1 MTLEDRLRSIRL
13 EADAGPLKASVL
25 RACRERKLWRWT
37 WVAAAVVMAV
47 AIPANLAADRVGRA
61 IAAKPARPDLPE
73 EIREVLRVR
82 QAMATTGPLF
92 PRTVEDIR

>member
-47 AIPANLAADRVGRA
+47 AIPVNLAVDRVSRVIVVRA
-61 IAAKPARPDLPE
+61 LPSE
-73 EIREVLRVR
+73 LPVDVQEALRVR
-82 QAMATTGPLF
+82 RILATTRPMF
-92 PRTVEDIR
+92 PRTVEEIR

>member
-47 AIPANLAADRVGRA
+47 AIPANLAVDPVSRA
-61 IAAKPARPDLPE
+61 IAVNAPASELPVDVQEALGVRRSLAKARPVLPRSLE
-73 EIREVLRVR
+73 EIR
-82 QAMATTGPLF
+82 
-92 PRTVEDIR
+92 

>member
-47 AIPANLAADRVGRA
+47 AIPVNLAVDRVSRVIVVRA
-61 IAAKPARPDLPE
+61 LPSE
-73 EIREVLRVR
+73 LPVEVQEALRVR
-82 QAMATTGPLF
+82 RLLATTRPMF
-92 PRTVEDIR
+92 PRTVEEIR

>member
-37 WVAAAVVMAV
+37 WAAAAVVLAV

-61 IAAKPARPDLPE
+61 IAARPATAELPADV
-73 EIREVLRVR
+73 REAMRVR
-82 QAMATTGPLF
+82 RSLATARPLF

>member
-47 AIPANLAADRVGRA
+47 AIPVNLAVDRVSRVIVVRA
-61 IAAKPARPDLPE
+61 LSSELPVDVQE
-73 EIREVLRVR
+73 ALRVR
-82 QAMATTGPLF
+82 RLLATTRPMF
-92 PRTVEDIR
+92 PRTVEEIR